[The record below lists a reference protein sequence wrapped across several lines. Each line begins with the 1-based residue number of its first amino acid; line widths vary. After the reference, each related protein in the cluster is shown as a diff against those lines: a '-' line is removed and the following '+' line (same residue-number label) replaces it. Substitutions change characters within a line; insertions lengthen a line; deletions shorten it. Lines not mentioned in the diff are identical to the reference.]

1 MKERPM
7 LFSGE
12 MVRAVLEDRKTK
24 TRRVV
29 KFDESGRVRLG
40 KRCWHIEDPNV
51 ILGCPYGQPGD
62 RLWVRETSV
71 RFTGCAQNGKP
82 WGAVPFMLSPDG
94 DPYKAMLPI
103 IGNEKPVASLNRAAA
118 CVTVPSI
125 FMPRWASRINLE
137 VVSVRVERVQDITE
151 DDAMAEGVGRTAGYM
166 GHRMCFKTLWDSI
179 NFKRGYGWD
188 LNPLVWVVEFK
199 RLP

>member
-62 RLWVRETSV
+62 RLWVREAWAKV
-71 RFTGCAQNGKP
+71 RPFPVTECIYVYAESDNRTDYGGP
-82 WGAVPFMLSPDG
+82 W
-94 DPYKAMLPI
+94 K
-103 IGNEKPVASLNRAAA
+103 
-118 CVTVPSI
+118 PSI
-125 FMPRWASRINLE
+125 HMPRLASRINLE
-137 VVSVRVERVQDITE
+137 VVSVRVERVQDITDE
-151 DDAMAEGVGRTAGYM
+151 DVFSEGIEPFSNRFYNLHTDRDVFAR
-166 GHRMCFKTLWDSI
+166 LWDSI
-179 NFKRGYGWD
+179 NLKRGYGWD
-188 LNPLVWVVEFK
+188 ANPLVWVIEFK